1 MSNLGEAETNRADW
15 NKQRGT
21 ELPENDKLSFCTDSK
36 FHCMFQVPRFVN
48 CPHAG
53 TGLTSTDHLSFYFT
67 LPVLYGSVTS
77 SGLSGHKAYT

>member
-1 MSNLGEAETNRADW
+1 MSNLGEAESSRADW

-21 ELPENDKLSFCTDSK
+21 ELPENDKQSFCTDSK

-53 TGLTSTDHLSFYFT
+53 TGLTSTDHLSVYHSSS
-67 LPVLYGSVTS
+67 SVW
-77 SGLSGHKAYT
+77 LSDLFWPF